1 MSAMNRNAAR
11 LFAAAAAAL
20 LLVSCG
26 GSENDTPAPA
36 PLFSTVVVVGSSL
49 ADTGNRCG
57 LPNDPDPVCFPVPP
71 FAGTSTGGNGQL
83 FDQILAARYGSPLV
97 ASRAGGY
104 NYSYGGARTGVIP
117 TDTVTHA
124 VPNLL
129 IQTEQFLARVSYQAN
144 PQYLYIVDVGGAFA
158 NNVRRTLELIQA
170 NPTLAATM
178 PTQAVTQAASDILT
192 VVTRLY
198 AAGARHV
205 VMTNEIN
212 LAYVPAIAAGG
223 ASAQQLAGAM
233 AAGFNGA
240 LAGQVVPGLKAGS
253 PGMNIYYVDINALM
267 NEIVA
272 NPASFGFT
280 NIQMP
285 CYPFFSAPSA
295 PVCSSPGTY
304 LWWDELHPS
313 AATHAA
319 IAQRAVAAIG
329 R

>member
-1 MSAMNRNAAR
+1 MSALNRNAAR
-11 LFAAAAAAL
+11 LFAVAAAAL

-36 PLFSTVVVVGSSL
+36 PLFSTVVVFGSSVT
-49 ADTGNRCG
+49 DTGNRCG

-71 FAGTSTGGNGQL
+71 YAGKSTAANGQL
-83 FDQILAARYGSPLV
+83 YDQILAARYGAPLV
-97 ASRAGGY
+97 ASRSGGFNYAY
-104 NYSYGGARTGVIP
+104 NGGRTGVIP

-124 VPNLL
+124 VPNLQ
-129 IQTEQFLARVSYQAN
+129 IQTEQFLQRVNYQAN
-144 PQYLYIVDVGGAFA
+144 PQYLYIVDGAAFA

-170 NPTLAATM
+170 TPTLAATL
-178 PTQAVTQAASDILT
+178 PTQVVTQGATDYFN
-192 VVTRLY
+192 VVARLY

-205 VMTNEIN
+205 VLTNVIN
-212 LAYVPAIAAGG
+212 LAYVPGIAAGG
-223 ASAQQLAGAM
+223 ASAQQLATAM

-240 LAGQVVPGLKAGS
+240 LAAQVLPGLRAAS
-253 PGMNIYYVDINALM
+253 PGMNIYYVDLNALT

-295 PVCSSPGTY
+295 PVCGTPGTY

-313 AATHAA
+313 AATHAV